1 MPIGTAQNAIN
12 KLAASILPD
21 DISRS
26 FYGEAELF
34 AQTVKS
40 LTVLLFVAIFIMY
53 VIMGVLYESFFHPI
67 TVLSALPVA
76 CVGGLLGLLV
86 FGQELSLYAFIGL
99 FMLMGIVKKNGIL
112 MVDFAI
118 HLQKQGK
125 NSYDAVHEAC
135 LERFRPIIMTTLA
148 ALMGAMPIAV
158 GYGADGASRMGLGI
172 TVVAGLIFSQII
184 TLYVTP
190 VIYLYL
196 EDVQEWVYG
205 QKRKAK

>member
-1 MPIGTAQNAIN
+1 
-12 KLAASILPD
+12 
-21 DISRS
+21 
-26 FYGEAELF
+26 
-34 AQTVKS
+34 
-40 LTVLLFVAIFIMY
+40 
-53 VIMGVLYESFFHPI
+53 
-67 TVLSALPVA
+67 
-76 CVGGLLGLLV
+76 LLV

-125 NSYDAVHEAC
+125 NSYEAVHESC

-148 ALMGAMPIAV
+148 ALMGAVPIAV
-158 GYGADGASRMGLGI
+158 GYGADGESRMGLGI
-172 TVVAGLIFSQII
+172 TVVAGLIFSQVI

-205 QKRKAK
+205 EKRKKKSVVSS